1 MYSKNKGMTDRR
13 DGGMNIRDE
22 DRSFTLTPPPGYD
35 GSRFKTRSDG
45 RDDAFPMYGDPDAPS
60 HRCTAVPCDRRHSS
74 DIHNMHHH
82 KDHESAHC
90 SDDSGAGRNMRE
102 SDDCCDDVRCL
113 SDCCRS
119 DTDCADCGSN
129 CRKDD
134 CRDKS
139 PFSAFL
145 KNIGKEEILLIALIF
160 MIAGSSCPDPET
172 VILLALIL
180 CAG

>member
-13 DGGMNIRDE
+13 EGGMNIRSE

-45 RDDAFPMYGDPDAPS
+45 RDDAFPMYGDPDTPY
-60 HRCTAVPCDRRHSS
+60 HRCTAVPCGRRHPG
-74 DIHNMHHH
+74 DIHNTHH
-82 KDHESAHC
+82 KDHDTANC
-90 SDDSGAGRNMRE
+90 PDGGAVRDMCEN
-102 SDDCCDDVRCL
+102 DDCREDVRCL
-113 SDCCRS
+113 SDCCRC
-119 DTDCADCGSN
+119 DTDRAECGG
-129 CRKDD
+129 D
-134 CRDKS
+134 CRNEDCRNKA
-139 PFSAFL
+139 PFSSFL

>member
-13 DGGMNIRDE
+13 DGGMNIRSE
-22 DRSFTLTPPPGYD
+22 DRGFTLTPPPGYD

-45 RDDAFPMYGDPDAPS
+45 RDDAFPMYGDPDAPH
-60 HRCTAVPCDRRHSS
+60 HRCTAVPYDRRHAG
-74 DIHNMHHH
+74 DIHNIHR
-82 KDHESAHC
+82 KNQGTPHC
-90 SDDSGAGRNMRE
+90 TDGCNMCENDDR
-102 SDDCCDDVRCL
+102 CPDVRCL
-113 SDCCRS
+113 PDCCSSNTDCTECGSDCS
-119 DTDCADCGSN
+119 
-129 CRKDD
+129 KED
-134 CRDKS
+134 CRDKT
-139 PFSAFL
+139 PFSSFL